1 MRGGTPGEAAPQEAA
16 VLRALH
22 GALALIHLQL
32 EATAEAPTPTGHHPF
47 TSAQA
52 AHLDMARIGVA
63 TKPADFWGAMR
74 GHGWPRSPTWPSV
87 RLGHPPEL
95 PGSGHV
101 RSFLFVGSHLCYTLP
116 SDPKVSP

>member
-47 TSAQA
+47 TSPKATHIDVA
-52 AHLDMARIGVA
+52 IIGVA
-63 TKPADFWGAMR
+63 AEPM
-74 GHGWPRSPTWPSV
+74 PSGLKLLIQLV
-87 RLGHPPEL
+87 QHHIGKER
-95 PGSGHV
+95 
-101 RSFLFVGSHLCYTLP
+101 
-116 SDPKVSP
+116 